1 MAKEERVTIIEADIP
16 PALENRYI
24 APIKRKS
31 LAVVVQQQA
40 KKKVASVVQKE
51 VKEISKSA
59 NLMPSKTILEI

>member
-31 LAVVVQQQA
+31 LAVVVQ
-40 KKKVASVVQKE
+40 
-51 VKEISKSA
+51 
-59 NLMPSKTILEI
+59 